1 MDPRAV
7 MPSSALNFSAL
18 VLAMA
23 VIFSLSGHGAP
34 AVIQSLI
41 QVSCIA
47 LSLPGSLG
55 AWLPIYRAGALKRD
69 RVGFR
74 RAFLARLKPY
84 HFRHPFTC
92 FPECACRGHP

>member
-1 MDPRAV
+1 MDPGGV

-41 QVSCIA
+41 WVSCIA
-47 LSLPGSLG
+47 
-55 AWLPIYRAGALKRD
+55 
-69 RVGFR
+69 
-74 RAFLARLKPY
+74 
-84 HFRHPFTC
+84 
-92 FPECACRGHP
+92 

>member
-1 MDPRAV
+1 MDPKAV

-41 QVSCIA
+41 QVTCIA
-47 LSLPGSLG
+47 SSLPGSLG
-55 AWLPIYRAGALKRD
+55 AWLPIPRTIESISLSPPFRVLAGARMSRPPLI
-69 RVGFR
+69 VYPSFPSQ
-74 RAFLARLKPY
+74 AR
-84 HFRHPFTC
+84 HFSWN
-92 FPECACRGHP
+92 